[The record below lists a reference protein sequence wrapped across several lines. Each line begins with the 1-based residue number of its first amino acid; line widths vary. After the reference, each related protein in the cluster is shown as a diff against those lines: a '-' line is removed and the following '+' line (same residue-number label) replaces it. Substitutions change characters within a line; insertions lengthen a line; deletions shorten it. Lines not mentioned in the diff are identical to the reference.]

1 MEEDFINS
9 LTSSFEE
16 KLGTENYALISD
28 DIASLVIENNKVLES
43 INQNSQNIEK
53 LQKEKE
59 RLIEANGSLLQSI
72 PMGFEKKEEKK
83 NESENNFKF
92 KDAFDEKGRFRK

>member
-1 MEEDFINS
+1 MQEDFINS

-28 DIASLVIENNKVLES
+28 DIASLVVENNKVLEN
-43 INQNSQNIEK
+43 ISQDSEKIEK

-59 RLIEANGSLLQSI
+59 RLISANGALLQSI
-72 PMGFEKKEEKK
+72 PVGFETKKEDKKEESDF
-83 NESENNFKF
+83 NF
-92 KDAFDEKGRFRK
+92 KDAFDEKGRFKR

>member
-1 MEEDFINS
+1 MQEDFINN

-28 DIASLVIENNKVLES
+28 DIASLVMENNKVLEN
-43 INQNSQNIEK
+43 INHDSEKIEK

-59 RLIEANGSLLQSI
+59 RLISANGTLLQSI
-72 PMGFEKKEEKK
+72 PVGFEKKEVEK
-83 NESENNFKF
+83 NTESEFNF
-92 KDAFDEKGRFRK
+92 KDAFDEKGRFKR

>member
-28 DIASLVIENNKVLES
+28 DVASLITENNKTLSS
-43 INQNSQNIEK
+43 IIKSNEEIEK
-53 LQKEKE
+53 LKKDKE
-59 RLIEANGSLLQSI
+59 RLINANGALLQSI
-72 PMGFEKKEEKK
+72 PVGFEKKEEEKK
-83 NESENNFKF
+83 ESTFHF
-92 KDAFDEKGRFRK
+92 KDAFDEKGNFKK